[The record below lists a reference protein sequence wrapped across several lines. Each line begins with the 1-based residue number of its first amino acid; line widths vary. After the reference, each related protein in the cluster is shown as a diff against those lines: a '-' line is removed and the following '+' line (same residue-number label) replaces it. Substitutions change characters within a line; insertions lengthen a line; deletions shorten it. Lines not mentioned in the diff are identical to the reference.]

1 MNKAR
6 GIRTSKTVGVVVA
19 ATAASLMATTGAAY
33 AAPGFTPEPMKKHH
47 HHHHDGGN
55 TNAIQAPTQVSGNN
69 VGNNIGLGVLGHGSA
84 KGGNNHS
91 KSTQKTTAH

>member
-6 GIRTSKTVGVVVA
+6 GIKTSKTIGVVVA

-33 AAPGFTPEPMKKHH
+33 AAPGFAPEPMKKH

-55 TNAIQAPTQVSGNN
+55 TNAIQTPIQACGNN
-69 VGNNIGLGVLGHGSA
+69 VGNNIGVGAFGHGKA
-84 KGGNNHS
+84 KGGNN
-91 KSTQKTTAH
+91 KSSCKQKTTAH